1 VMQTDAMLPMGG
13 QVNTPEGL
21 VIEADDLLR
30 VYSSGELQVQA
41 LQGLDLR
48 VQRGEIVALVGPSGA
63 GKSTLM
69 SALGGLD
76 RPSAGRLVVDGR
88 DLQKLSLPQLTRYRR
103 EQVGFVW
110 QQTSRNLLPYL
121 SGRENIA
128 LLLGLSG
135 TVLDDPVAWIDELLD
150 AVVMRE
156 HAGRA
161 LGELSGGQQQRIAIA
176 CALAN
181 RPVLLLGDEPTGE
194 VDWQTAEAILRLFDE
209 VRRRYGTTIV
219 MVTHDPRVAATADRI
234 IDIRDGRS
242 SSEVRN
248 RAPAGEPRETWIV
261 DASGRIQL
269 PIEFRQALGIG
280 RRAALTQVDGV
291 IRIMPVPSDD
301 HVAVRRTGMDDPADL
316 AAGLYD
322 DQAARRERWRWLREA
337 FRRRRR

>member
-1 VMQTDAMLPMGG
+1 MGG
-13 QVNTPEGL
+13 WVSTPDAL

-30 VYSSGELQVQA
+30 VYNADGMQVQA

-48 VQRGEIVALVGPSGA
+48 VRRGEIVALVGPSGA

-88 DLQKLSLPQLTRYRR
+88 DLQKLSLLQLTSYRR

-121 SGRENIA
+121 SGRDNIE
-128 LLLGLSG
+128 LLLSLSG
-135 TVLDDPVAWIDELLD
+135 TAPADQAAWVDELLD
-150 AVVMRE
+150 AVAMRE
-156 HAGRA
+156 HAGRT

-219 MVTHDPRVAATADRI
+219 MVTHDPRVAAAADRV

-242 SSEVRN
+242 SSELRN
-248 RAPAGEPRETWIV
+248 RAAADEPRETWIV

-280 RRAALTQVDGV
+280 RRAVLTRVDDM
-291 IRIMPVPSDD
+291 IRIAPVPGDD
-301 HVAVRRTGMDDPADL
+301 HTTIRRTGMDDPVL
-316 AAGLYD
+316 IAGHLYD
-322 DQAARRERWRWLREA
+322 DQSARRERWRWLRGVLRW
-337 FRRRRR
+337 RRR